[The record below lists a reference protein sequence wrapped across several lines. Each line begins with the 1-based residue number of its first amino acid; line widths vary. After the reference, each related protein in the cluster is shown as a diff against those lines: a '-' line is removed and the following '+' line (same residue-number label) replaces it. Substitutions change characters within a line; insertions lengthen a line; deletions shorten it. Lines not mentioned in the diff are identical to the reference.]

1 MTKEE
6 RAKLLEEGK
15 TEVEIS
21 QLEAI
26 EELKT
31 QMDTMVDPDEFKK
44 LQEEYDK
51 LLKDYVN
58 KRPVKEKKAPEVIRP
73 AKEIA
78 QEISKIENGNISN
91 REYIAKALEYRK
103 AFMNESG
110 IDPFS
115 DNGEITEDSKE
126 VAGKLQ
132 KLLDENESAS
142 DFRMRMNTVLKD
154 DPQLLRTLN
163 KRKK

>member
-58 KRPVKEKKAPEVIRP
+58 KRPVKEKKASEVIRP

-103 AFMNESG
+103 SFMNESG